1 MSNKTPKKQPEETE
15 SALKYP
21 VKKKRYLI
29 FGVLMLL
36 VGALVLYSGV
46 SSLLDN
52 KTRMLTPNGFITV
65 EIADTPETRK
75 QGLSGRDSLSDS
87 EGMLFEFDTTLISN
101 CLVMRDMLI
110 SIDMVWMNE
119 SREVVTVI
127 PNVSPETYPDVFCPE
142 QPAKYSLEL
151 ASGNAEK
158 LEIKPGAKLRR

>member
-1 MSNKTPKKQPEETE
+1 MSNKTPKKQPEEIE
-15 SALKYP
+15 SALKTP

-29 FGVLMLL
+29 FGIVMLIVGVLA
-36 VGALVLYSGV
+36 VYSGV

-75 QGLSGRDSLSDS
+75 QGLSGRESLSDS
-87 EGMLFEFDTTLISN
+87 EGMLFKFDATSADN

-119 SREVVTVI
+119 NREVVTVI
-127 PNVSPETYPDVFCPE
+127 PAVAPETYLDIFCPE

-158 LEIKPGAKLRR
+158 LEITPGTKLRW